1 MAAALWA
8 KRWNDL
14 LGPSHHWPRA
24 IQKLIYTWGGRHLR
38 NAEWFTVVVFLL
50 TNGISPELIVQWFK
64 ENPCKLYKKGML
76 HVAFII
82 REFPRKKWRAWNVM
96 LKRSE

>member
-1 MAAALWA
+1 M
-8 KRWNDL
+8 
-14 LGPSHHWPRA
+14 LGPSHQWPRA
-24 IQKLIYTWGGRHLR
+24 IRKLIFTWGACHLK
-38 NAEWFTVVVFLL
+38 NAERFAVVVFLF

-64 ENPCKLYKKGML
+64 ENPCVLDKKGML

-82 REFPRKKWRAWNVM
+82 REFPRKKWRAWNGM